1 MRSETRE
8 KWIGLGYVILAGS
21 GFGFLGIFG
30 RWAFRSGLSVGEL
43 LTYRF
48 TVAALLLWLFL
59 LILRP
64 QFIKLPCKQVLI
76 SSALGVFGYAV
87 FSTLYFK
94 AIEGVSVPL
103 AALLLFTFP
112 LFVNIGAVLFLKE
125 KLSAL
130 QWISLLLASLGLV
143 VLLWGPLIIHSLY
156 AVVCALVAAITYSI
170 YVLLSGVWQ
179 KDVRPISSS
188 LYVIS
193 AAALALLVVHHPSPS
208 QILTL
213 NPQQIFLV
221 LGIAIV
227 STIGPLTLFL
237 AGLQKLSSSEASITV
252 MVEPV
257 VATLAAGFILNE
269 QLSPQQLLGSLLV
282 LSGLVLNALK
292 K

>member
-1 MRSETRE
+1 MRSESRK
-8 KWIGLGYVILAGS
+8 KWLGLSYVLLAGA

-48 TVAALLLWLFL
+48 TIAALLLWSFL
-59 LILRP
+59 LLFRP
-64 QFIKLPCKQVLI
+64 QFIKLPLKQILI
-76 SSALGVFGYAV
+76 SAALGVFGYAV

-125 KLSAL
+125 KLAAA
-130 QWISLLLASLGLV
+130 QWLSLLLASCGLL
-143 VLLWGPLIIHSLY
+143 VLLWGPLSVNSFS
-156 AVVCALVAAITYSI
+156 AVICALTAAITYAI
-170 YVLLSGVWQ
+170 YVLLSGIWQ

-193 AAALALLVVHHPSPS
+193 AAALALLAVHHPSPL
-208 QILTL
+208 QILGFTT
-213 NPQQIFLV
+213 QQVFLV
-221 LGIAIV
+221 LGIALI

-237 AGLQKLSSSEASITV
+237 AGLQKLSSSEASISV
-252 MVEPV
+252 MIEPV
-257 VATLAAGFILNE
+257 VATLAAGLILNE
-269 QLSPQQLLGSLLV
+269 QLSPRQLLGSLLV
-282 LSGLVLNALK
+282 LAALGLNALK